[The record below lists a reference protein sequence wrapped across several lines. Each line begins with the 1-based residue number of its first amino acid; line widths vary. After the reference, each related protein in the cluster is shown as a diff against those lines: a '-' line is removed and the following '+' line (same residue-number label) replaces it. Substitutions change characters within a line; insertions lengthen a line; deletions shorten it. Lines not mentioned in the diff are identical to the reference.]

1 MRCKTVGGMLVLA
14 GMCLILC
21 SGLLIGYNLYDSVR
35 AEESVAHTMMEL
47 HEILPEEP
55 VPVQKFTQTN
65 ISAINNNKPG
75 IDIPYYAVDPKIEMP
90 EQEIDGIPYIGV
102 LEIPA
107 LALELPV
114 VSRWSK
120 ANARVAPC
128 RYKGSV
134 YVNDMIICAHNYQS
148 HFGGLS
154 SLSVGD
160 SVLFT
165 DMEGNLFRYQI
176 MAFEV
181 MDGTDIEQME
191 SGDWD
196 LTLFTCTYGGKSRL
210 TVRCER
216 ADG

>member
-1 MRCKTVGGMLVLA
+1 MKCKTVGGMLVLA

-21 SGLLIGYNLYDSVR
+21 SGLLAGYQYLESGR
-35 AEESVAHTMMEL
+35 AEESVVHTMAVL
-47 HEILPEEP
+47 HEILSEET
-55 VPVQKFTQTN
+55 VPAQPFSRKHLSMTGQTG
-65 ISAINNNKPG
+65 SLA
-75 IDIPYYAVDPKIEMP
+75 DDAYYAVEPMMEMP
-90 EQEIDGIPYIGV
+90 EQEVDGIPYIGV
-102 LEIPA
+102 LEVPA

-114 VSRWSK
+114 VSQWSK

-134 YVNDMIICAHNYQS
+134 YVNDMIICAHNYKS
-148 HFGGLS
+148 HFGRLS

-165 DMEGNLFRYQI
+165 DMEGNLYRYRI

-216 ADG
+216 AED